1 MSCLEVISVT
11 VAYENVRLERT
22 QRNDADTVQVWIDD
36 ELIDTV
42 YWADLVKIDPLLDKL
57 RIAFGEK
64 TALDR

>member
-1 MSCLEVISVT
+1 VSCLEVISVT

>member
-1 MSCLEVISVT
+1 MSRLEVISVT

-36 ELIDTV
+36 DHLGDV
-42 YWADLVKIDPLLDKL
+42 YWDDLVKVGPLLDKL